1 MAAMSP
7 PPSSGPPGFSRRTL
21 LAASAAG
28 LAFLATGCTSSA
40 ADEREK
46 VTSEQADELTAQV
59 AVQETLVSAFVT
71 AGAADPALAGEVAD
85 LAAQADEQLT
95 RLRAAAPGSSR
106 ASSSSSSASGDVAP
120 PAPATRA
127 WLRAHVA
134 AAATSHATACVDQ
147 SGARAALLG
156 SIAAGLAGQDGR
168 LA

>member
-1 MAAMSP
+1 MTAMSP
-7 PPSSGPPGFSRRTL
+7 PHPSGPPGFSRRTL

-28 LAFLATGCTSSA
+28 LAFLATGCTSST

-46 VTSEQADELTAQV
+46 VTSEQADELSAQV
-59 AVQETLVSAFVT
+59 AVQETVVSAFAA

-85 LAAQADEQLT
+85 LAAQAGEQLT
-95 RLRAAAPGSSR
+95 RLRAAAPGSS
-106 ASSSSSSASGDVAP
+106 ASASRSAAGAP
-120 PAPATRA
+120 PAPETRP
-127 WLRAHVA
+127 WLRAQVATA
-134 AAATSHATACVDQ
+134 AASHATACLDQ

>member
-1 MAAMSP
+1 MSSPLPAA
-7 PPSSGPPGFSRRTL
+7 PPGLTRRTL

-28 LAFLATGCTSSA
+28 LAVMVTGCTAPA

-46 VTSEQADELTAQV
+46 ATGRQADELTAQV
-59 AVQETLVSAFVT
+59 AVQDALVSAFVA

-85 LAAQADEQLT
+85 LAAQAAEQLE
-95 RLRAAAPGSSR
+95 RLRAAVPGSSP
-106 ASSSSSSASGDVAP
+106 SASTSSGGAP
-120 PAPATRA
+120 PAPETRA
-127 WLRAHVA
+127 WLRGQVAEA
-134 AAATSHATACVDQ
+134 AASHATACLDQ